1 MHSTSDLSISMHSTS
16 QGPRLGTGTVVLAV
30 VTAELPLAIKPR
42 DCVSIFLR
50 YNRVVLVLVAKLGM
64 DVHLG
69 VPESSAKKREP
80 MKYQSNGETDD
91 KPSH

>member
-1 MHSTSDLSISMHSTS
+1 MVGGHFETLNSGKTC
-16 QGPRLGTGTVVLAV
+16 LGRCSPSGNQPWQLDIPKLNGTVVLAV

-69 VPESSAKKREP
+69 VPESSAKNVNP
-80 MKYQSNGETDD
+80 
-91 KPSH
+91 

>member
-1 MHSTSDLSISMHSTS
+1 MHSTSDLSISMHSTSDLSISMHSTS

-50 YNRVVLVLVAKLGM
+50 VVLVLVAKLGM

-69 VPESSAKKREP
+69 VPESSAKNVNP
-80 MKYQSNGETDD
+80 
-91 KPSH
+91 